1 MSEVISEKL
10 RGQEQLPILASIGH
24 VCLRWS
30 LLEMAIL
37 MVIAALEDI
46 PSEKAFLLYGGQNI
60 LPRFDTAL
68 RLASYHKA
76 PNPIVKEIKALK
88 GVITKDLI
96 ERRNQAVHGA
106 HSDSEASYEVKLTMT
121 RWPEPKR
128 TQKLSFQDF
137 ICLGDEIRAA
147 EERTVRVFEE
157 IGAWKFPE

>member
-1 MSEVISEKL
+1 MS
-10 RGQEQLPILASIGH
+10 
-24 VCLRWS
+24 
-30 LLEMAIL
+30 IL

-88 GVITKDLI
+88 GLITKDLM

-106 HSDSEASYEVKLTMT
+106 HSDSEDTNAVNLTMT

-128 TQKLSFQDF
+128 TQSLSLEDF
-137 ICLGDEIRAA
+137 IFLGNEIWDA
-147 EERTVRVFEE
+147 EKRTIKVFEE
-157 IGAWKFPE
+157 IGAWKFK